1 MLAALDDRKY
11 PVFFDNVNT
20 AVEDNWNAVGEYIV
34 RPQENFDEVATYG
47 RIYENDRDIGDI
59 GDADRR
65 AELTGLGEK
74 SHSLNSLTGVKSKSR
89 IRMNG
94 FNAINRNNGFN
105 GSNGN
110 AKTRVS
116 PLRVEKHAD
125 MADQY
130 ENRENRGGNDSQH
143 GKQGKQGLFR
153 SRSDENDNE
162 PFILYAAK
170 ETKETKGTSGTKG
183 SGDVG
188 LAQQQQQQRQRFG
201 GTNGAHVISTS
212 SLTSSLHRLRGQ
224 WRISAVVI
232 RDLSKAPSDFTE
244 HLENIGLK
252 RRKRRGIAGLLRIR
266 YVFRTTFWGG
276 VVFSGVQF
284 AKHSREVIRWADV
297 AKNNMYDFLD
307 RRIMTPF
314 TEIVNDVVLNKRTSL
329 TDKEALK
336 DAKRSLSAM
345 LNDFMSQH
353 NPKLSAEDRRQVSAA
368 MDMSPIS
375 EEYEL
380 ELRKPIQNLISGRI
394 ARLVLI
400 QLQFV
405 KKELLVAM
413 QAIDELFNANQ
424 VNLQVRASRLSISM
438 RY

>member
-143 GKQGKQGLFR
+143 GKQGLFR

-162 PFILYAAK
+162 PFILYAAKETK